1 MAIYLSCGLIYY
13 LLFCPTVT
21 CFGAPY
27 PVVGKVQL
35 AGRIDPLAAAEKQH
49 YTCNGCLF
57 LQRRRALTRVLVF
70 LFLFFLWALFL
81 FLAMSTLGTSYYMES
96 PILPEQDELAPRY
109 SSTAG
114 VEQPMLSSEYG
125 GHDSCP
131 LQAKSSIFAG
141 SWSPISGHAGAANAA
156 APTYIHHPYAGGD
169 SDGMFTRSWPLDP
182 VSASLCL
189 TGLPSTAMH
198 YEIKPEPLIG
208 SAECTTLET
217 HTPLLS
223 DNGSSASL
231 VEIPCESATKA
242 AKEREAEEEIKEV
255 DASKWRRHFLLIGTN
270 SVDEGIGEGWGGR
283 DGETTWRKDVR
294 NAKNHLATI

>member
-1 MAIYLSCGLIYY
+1 
-13 LLFCPTVT
+13 
-21 CFGAPY
+21 
-27 PVVGKVQL
+27 
-35 AGRIDPLAAAEKQH
+35 
-49 YTCNGCLF
+49 
-57 LQRRRALTRVLVF
+57 
-70 LFLFFLWALFL
+70 
-81 FLAMSTLGTSYYMES
+81 MES
-96 PILPEQDELAPRY
+96 PILPEQDEIATRY

-141 SWSPISGHAGAANAA
+141 SWSPISGHAAAANAA

-208 SAECTTLET
+208 SGECTTLET

-223 DNGSSASL
+223 DNGSSTSL
-231 VEIPCESATKA
+231 VEMPCESATKA
-242 AKEREAEEEIKEV
+242 AKERGAEEDIKEV
-255 DASKWRRHFLLIGTN
+255 DASKLRRHFLIGTN
-270 SVDEGIGEGWGGR
+270 LVDGVVGK
-283 DGETTWRKDVR
+283 DGENGLTLWRRPVDKKNIDGIHKYNIEFTLHLQSTKSSKIYIFAV
-294 NAKNHLATI
+294 NVKFYLQQAKAFPFKLFINGHHYYSF